1 MPYLDLYGVTA
12 TLSELLRLNI
22 WRLTAQNVTVR
33 DLPPEEAEKEPGS
46 LLNLHL
52 YHAME
57 DPNRRNDFP
66 KDDLGPYPISR
77 TPLPVI
83 LYYTLTAHSSTNDGV
98 NPAQQQ
104 FLMGLGMKTLHD
116 FPLVDDALEMPNPMG
131 GPDLKVLAGAMGGK
145 QNYVK
150 VIARQTT
157 PEETVTFWSAA
168 QNHTARLTAYYEVR
182 SLLLPPDRAAEKP
195 ALVTSYALGV
205 GAAGRPTLY
214 ASRSV
219 QTVTLPAL
227 SGGAVLTN
235 EMTPAVAV
243 MGAPPASKNDQVNVA
258 GESLG
263 DGTDA
268 RIVLSASGFGALV
281 PPRDEI
287 VIDPAGNPAWQFL
300 VRNDALS
307 FAVRPTVFAE
317 APGGFEEVPIRPGLY
332 GVALRRSKVLT
343 TSNGATSIS
352 TAQSN
357 LAPFAVGPLITG
369 TAMAG
374 PRLRLTVAAG
384 FDCTDDENNV
394 AQISI
399 GGEAYHFV
407 DVFDADPAKTPGT
420 FIAQAANRYEIDLLF
435 DPDDGA
441 TRMVRLAV
449 NGVDA
454 PPFWLEP

>member
-1 MPYLDLYGVTA
+1 MAHLDLYGVTA
-12 TLSELLRLNI
+12 TLSALLSVNI
-22 WRLTAQNVTVR
+22 WRLTGQVVKIT
-33 DLPPEEAEKEPGS
+33 DLPPEEAEKEAGS

-52 YHAME
+52 YHATE
-57 DPNRRNDFP
+57 DPNRRNDLP
-66 KDDLGPYPISR
+66 ADDLGPYPISR

-83 LYYTLTAHSSTNDGV
+83 LYYALTAHSSANNEI
-98 NPAQQQ
+98 NPADQQH
-104 FLMGLGMKTLHD
+104 LMGLGMKSLHD
-116 FPLVDDALEMPNPMG
+116 FPMVDDALRLKGPPVGDDIQILAEPMRNRN
-131 GPDLKVLAGAMGGK
+131 
-145 QNYVK
+145 NYVRI
-150 VIARQTT
+150 IARQLT
-157 PEETVTFWSAA
+157 PEDSVSFWAAA
-168 QNHTARLTAYYEVR
+168 QNHTARLTAFYEVR
-182 SLLLPPDRAAEKP
+182 SLLLPPDEAAEKP

-205 GAAGRPTLY
+205 GSAGRPTLF

-227 SGGAVLTN
+227 SGGVVLTN
-235 EMTPAVAV
+235 EMTPAVAA
-243 MGAPPASKNDQVNVA
+243 MGAPPASKGDLVTVG
-258 GESLG
+258 GEALG

-268 RIVLSASGFGALV
+268 RIVLGTAGFDALV
-281 PPRDEI
+281 PPRDEV
-287 VIDPAGNPAWQFL
+287 VIDPAANPAWQFL

-307 FAVRPTVFAE
+307 FAIRPTVFAE
-317 APGGFEEVPIRPGLY
+317 AAGGFEEVPIRPGLY
-332 GVALRRSKVLT
+332 GIALRRAKVLT

-352 TAQSN
+352 TASSN

-374 PRLRLTVAAG
+374 ARLRLIVAAG

-399 GGEAYHFV
+399 GGEAYHYV
-407 DVFDADPAKTPGT
+407 DAFDADPTKNPGT
-420 FIAQAANRYEIDLLF
+420 FIAQSATRYEIDLLF
-435 DPDDGA
+435 DPTDGA

>member
-1 MPYLDLYGVTA
+1 MAHLDLYGVTA
-12 TLSELLRLNI
+12 TLSELLRVNI
-22 WRLTAQNVTVR
+22 WRLTGQNVTIT
-33 DLPPEEAEKEPGS
+33 DLPPEEAEKETGS

-66 KDDLGPYPISR
+66 ADDLGPYPISR

-83 LYYTLTAHSSTNDGV
+83 LYYTLTAHSTATNVAAD
-98 NPAQQQ
+98 QQ
-104 FLMGLGMKTLHD
+104 FLMGLGMKSLHD
-116 FPLVDDALEMPNPMG
+116 FPMIDDALRLR
-131 GPDLKVLAGAMGGK
+131 GPPAGAPVQILADAMRGK

-150 VIARQTT
+150 IIARPTT

-182 SLLLPPDRAAEKP
+182 SLLLPPDLAAEKP

-205 GAAGRPTLY
+205 GSGGRPTLF
-214 ASRSV
+214 ASSSV

-227 SGGAVLTN
+227 SGGTVLTN
-235 EMTPAVAV
+235 EMTPAVAA
-243 MGAPPASKNDQVNVA
+243 MGAPAASEGDRVGIS
-258 GESLG
+258 GEALG
-263 DGTDA
+263 DGTDV
-268 RIVLSASGFGALV
+268 RIVLSATGFEA
-281 PPRDEI
+281 
-287 VIDPAGNPAWQFL
+287 VIDPASNPAWEFL
-300 VRNDALS
+300 IRNEALS

-317 APGGFEEVPIRPGLY
+317 APGGFDAVPIRPGLY
-332 GVALRRSKVLT
+332 GIALRREKVLT

-357 LAPFAVGPLITG
+357 SIPFAVGPLITG
-369 TAMAG
+369 TAPAG
-374 PRLRLTVAAG
+374 ARLRFILAAG
-384 FDCTDDENNV
+384 VDCTDSGNV
-394 AQISI
+394 PQLSI
-399 GGEAYHFV
+399 AGEAYRFV
-407 DVFDADPAKTPGT
+407 QLFTGIPADDAGS
-420 FIAQAANRYEIDLLF
+420 FIAQSATRYEAELLF
-435 DPDDGA
+435 DPTDGA